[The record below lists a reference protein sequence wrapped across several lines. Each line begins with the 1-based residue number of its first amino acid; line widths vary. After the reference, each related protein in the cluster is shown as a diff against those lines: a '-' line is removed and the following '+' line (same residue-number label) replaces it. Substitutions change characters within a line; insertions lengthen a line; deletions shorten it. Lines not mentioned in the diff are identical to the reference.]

1 MLLAGPIHSGS
12 HLRRGVRALLSRAT
26 VAAVALTL
34 VAAPRVARAQDG
46 GVIAGRV
53 VTEAGARALAG
64 VQVAVQ
70 DQPGKGTVTDA
81 AGRFRITGVSG
92 SQVVINVRMIG
103 YRAITQTVNVGTTNL
118 QFAMAERALE
128 LDQVVV
134 TGTAGGEQK
143 KAIGTSVDQVNV
155 SDVTAKQVVPTVD
168 GVRVDNQ
175 TSTGISIQAFSS
187 GVISRLNDF
196 DPDQIE
202 SIEVLK
208 GPAAATLYGTEAAR
222 GVINII
228 TKKGT
233 TGGTTYS
240 FKVSSGQNIFQNAD
254 GRIATNYCHV
264 GPPTTAGGPPVCTP
278 NGTGPLL
285 GLNVVRRQDSLGAP
299 LFRKG
304 LMQNYEANV
313 SGGSGIFQYFA
324 AGSML
329 SNQGADP
336 SNEENKKSVRTNLT
350 ITPNEKID
358 RKSVV

>member
-168 GVRVDNQ
+168 ALLNGRAPGVAVLPGTGMVGAGARVRIRGIGSFSLSADPLVYVDGVRVDNQ

-228 TKKGT
+228 TKKGAVGQT
-233 TGGTTYS
+233 SYQFTGRVGNN
-240 FKVSSGQNIFQNAD
+240 VFQNAA
-254 GRIATNYCHV
+254 GRIATNW
-264 GPPTTAGGPPVCTP
+264 
-278 NGTGPLL
+278 
-285 GLNVVRRQDSLGAP
+285 
-299 LFRKG
+299 
-304 LMQNYEANV
+304 
-313 SGGSGIFQYFA
+313 
-324 AGSML
+324 
-329 SNQGADP
+329 
-336 SNEENKKSVRTNLT
+336 
-350 ITPNEKID
+350 
-358 RKSVV
+358 